1 MQFLGSRLVWCS
13 IARLRDSVGTL
24 FIVVRELWLALI
36 PGRAYRPRSKSVGRV
51 LRCCPGKLRYGYSQ
65 IGSIGRTVGPG
76 AAADLG
82 GIWTRS
88 GWSSGI
94 RFMMWSEIMSELQ
107 AWRAG
112 ACIASRCTKKLCL
125 AIGAPAIP
133 CDTCSPIGQQIPAAI
148 AYGPRGS
155 SVASRVGCARLIAS
169 DLGAFAVQTGWLC
182 AAGACGSS
190 PRRNEQPTSGK
201 KDTCPSEPAPF
212 PPDRPLWSARW

>member
-1 MQFLGSRLVWCS
+1 MPLPPPLHLPWPRPLLLPLQLLGSRLGWCS
-13 IARLRDSVGTL
+13 IARLRDSVGTP

-94 RFMMWSEIMSELQ
+94 RSVVCFVSCLVILFLSTNLQ
-107 AWRAG
+107 KVCPSPPTSLLAFWRPAPPWV
-112 ACIASRCTKKLCL
+112 ALPQAFCRCTESTSYVRIAARGAVSSTRVA
-125 AIGAPAIP
+125 AISLVEAAG
-133 CDTCSPIGQQIPAAI
+133 DPAAT
-148 AYGPRGS
+148 PLRSRWRGW
-155 SVASRVGCARLIAS
+155 
-169 DLGAFAVQTGWLC
+169 F
-182 AAGACGSS
+182 
-190 PRRNEQPTSGK
+190 
-201 KDTCPSEPAPF
+201 
-212 PPDRPLWSARW
+212 